1 MGVGRHSD
9 HSFLP
14 SQAVHC
20 KEKAF
25 VYNECITC
33 CPASCQS
40 RASCVDS
47 EIACV
52 DGCYCPNGSLGRG
65 SGGGAV
71 GARQCLPGMAWIG
84 GNQGLGESLFVE

>member
-1 MGVGRHSD
+1 MRVGAGQADRPQPS
-9 HSFLP
+9 SFPP

-25 VYNECITC
+25 IYNECIAC

-52 DGCYCPNGSLGRG
+52 DGCYCPNGSLVVGG
-65 SGGGAV
+65 SV
-71 GARQCLPGMAWIG
+71 GTWAGMEEWDQA
-84 GNQGLGESLFVE
+84 LRECLFVE

>member
-1 MGVGRHSD
+1 MGAGKHLD
-9 HSFLP
+9 QSFLP

-20 KEKAF
+20 KEKDF
-25 VYNECITC
+25 VYNECIAC

-52 DGCYCPNGSLGRG
+52 DGCYCPNGSLGAGQWELG
-65 SGGGAV
+65 SV
-71 GARQCLPGMAWIG
+71 FLAWIS
-84 GNQGLGESLFVE
+84 GNRGLGESLFVE